1 MIVDIGESNLCPV
14 RCINCKN
21 LNSMDVFRISYLY
34 KSSTDKNCPICADEL
49 NKKQASF
56 CDIFY
61 IDLKLMEFIFL

>member
-1 MIVDIGESNLCPV
+1 
-14 RCINCKN
+14 
-21 LNSMDVFRISYLY
+21 MDVFRISYLY